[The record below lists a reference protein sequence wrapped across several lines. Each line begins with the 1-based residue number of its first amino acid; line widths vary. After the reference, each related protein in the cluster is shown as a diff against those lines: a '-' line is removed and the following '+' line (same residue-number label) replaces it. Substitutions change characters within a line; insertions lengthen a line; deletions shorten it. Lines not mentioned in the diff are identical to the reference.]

1 MGLVT
6 AMMALLRV
14 VTLCCSIYTA
24 CACGSCETFT
34 KETVGGQLLQRRIY
48 KKSVLLTDDHLE
60 AQTEGDDDDDDG
72 DDEPLPVFDNSPGQ
86 NGNGKPLSACQ
97 GSCDSDGDC
106 KGDLQCIK
114 PKFVGWDGI
123 IPGCRSDGFNKPLW
137 AFKYCAPTPPE
148 GWRTTTTTTTTPEP
162 TPPPPAAPSVIAADC
177 PAGSTCARLM
187 AFNVYYAQLGSASRM
202 EGIASAVAEM
212 TPDIAVITE
221 QWSEQRQILEK
232 IRQKTSRHYEFC
244 RGGQQEKWWD
254 GDILYR
260 ADLFE
265 LEEDSVMDWGSNRG
279 LSWAVLR
286 HISSNQKVLVYGAH
300 PVCCGN
306 EKIHLQNAID
316 FSKHAKKKVEEH
328 PNTPIIIMGDFNAL
342 EDWKS
347 TKLYLGEVVHDKGQE
362 FKLRFRFK
370 DSFRDANAQYVD
382 ATTHSSGARLDYIF
396 LERGDERRT
405 NPIAQGFHTMR
416 SWIWRQAPGESDHYP
431 ILADVE
437 LTA

>member
-1 MGLVT
+1 
-6 AMMALLRV
+6 
-14 VTLCCSIYTA
+14 
-24 CACGSCETFT
+24 
-34 KETVGGQLLQRRIY
+34 
-48 KKSVLLTDDHLE
+48 
-60 AQTEGDDDDDDG
+60 
-72 DDEPLPVFDNSPGQ
+72 
-86 NGNGKPLSACQ
+86 
-97 GSCDSDGDC
+97 
-106 KGDLQCIK
+106 
-114 PKFVGWDGI
+114 
-123 IPGCRSDGFNKPLW
+123 
-137 AFKYCAPTPPE
+137 
-148 GWRTTTTTTTTPEP
+148 
-162 TPPPPAAPSVIAADC
+162 
-177 PAGSTCARLM
+177 M